1 MEYAENKS
9 HFLQLKKSWKSKRLG
24 ATFESQQWIWEEGW
38 KTPTAGRM
46 KLEKK
51 GGKRIKILCMHTQM
65 QVKSGRANWKKDK
78 ENHRPP
84 LNPHILHLSAEQHHK
99 ILWAALTLGMSWSHF
114 SSTVFFN
121 FKAFSLCW
129 IEYSQICQTLFK
141 KKKNF

>member
-9 HFLQLKKSWKSKRLG
+9 HFLQLKKSWKSKHLG
-24 ATFESQQWIWEEGW
+24 ATFESQQWILEEGW

-51 GGKRIKILCMHTQM
+51 GGKES
-65 QVKSGRANWKKDK
+65 KSSAYTLKCRSKVGELTGRKK

-99 ILWAALTLGMSWSHF
+99 IL
-114 SSTVFFN
+114 
-121 FKAFSLCW
+121 
-129 IEYSQICQTLFK
+129 
-141 KKKNF
+141 